1 MRSSLVRLAAAALVA
16 GLVVAAPAGAQ
27 KPGKSATKS
36 AASPATANA
45 AAPVAPRKIT
55 TVEGITEY
63 ALGNGLRVLMV
74 PDATKPTVTVNLT
87 VMVGSRHEGYGETGM
102 AHLLEHMVFKGSPR
116 HTNVPKELSDHGAQ
130 WNGSTWYDR
139 TNYFETVAST
149 DQNLDWALDLEADR
163 FVNSYISADELK
175 KEFSVVRN
183 EFEAGENSP
192 FNVLLERVMSTAYLW
207 HNYGKSTIGNKTDI
221 EGVPA
226 DRLQVFYH
234 KYYQPDNAM
243 LVVAGRFDEPKAL
256 ALVNR
261 KFGSIPRPVRT
272 LANGMALHATYTE
285 EPTQDGERI
294 AMLRRVGD
302 VQVVILGYHIPAGT
316 HPDYP
321 AIDVLAE
328 LLGASATGRLH
339 KALID
344 TRIASSTGAF
354 AFQLREPGYL
364 LTFAQLRKE
373 QSMDSVRLEL
383 TRVVEDAANV
393 GPTAEELQRAKT
405 KLLKD
410 IEITLNKSEDV
421 GIGLSEWASMGDWRF
436 EFIHRDRIQRVTAA
450 DVQRV
455 AKAYLQY
462 SNRTMGMFVPTAEPQ
477 RAEIPRTPDF
487 STLVSTY
494 TGTATRVAGEAFDV
508 NPAKIDARLKHATLA
523 SGLRVHLLPKQ
534 TRGGVVNAAI
544 ELRYGTEQSL
554 MNKGATPDM
563 AADMLTRGTATR
575 SRADIKDAFDKLQAR
590 VNVSAAGAGVTRV
603 SIETVRDN
611 LVPTLKLV
619 ADVLKHPSFPADE
632 FEKLRLENLAQLEEQ
647 KTEPT
652 ALGSIAAQRA
662 VSPYPKGHP
671 LYAQTIDES
680 IDAYKTATVDQSK
693 AFHAAFYGA
702 KEGDVAVAGD
712 FDAEAVSRVLTDEF
726 GNWTAREV
734 YARVKHT
741 NKVID
746 SIAVKI
752 ETPDKQNALFVATQP
767 IDLKSSDPEWVSMRV
782 GSFIFGESGMSSRIG
797 ERLRQKEGLSYGAGG
812 GVNTEMMD
820 RAGTFNISAIYNPMN
835 ADKLVA
841 AAREE
846 LDRVLRDGFTD
857 DEVAKAKSAWLQAR
871 FQSRA
876 EDRTIVGMM
885 LLRGQYGLTFDGW
898 DGDIERRAQKLTT
911 AEVNATFR
919 KYVNAKKVAWVIA
932 GDFAGAAKKK
942 QDATVKP

>member
-1 MRSSLVRLAAAALVA
+1 MHTPIVRFAAVALALGLVA
-16 GLVVAAPAGAQ
+16 TPPASAQ
-27 KPGKSATKS
+27 K
-36 AASPATANA
+36 AARSIAKPAPS
-45 AAPVAPRKIT
+45 PVAPPRKLT

-63 ALGNGLRVLMV
+63 ELANGLHVLMV

-116 HTNVPKELSDHGAQ
+116 HKNVPKELSDHGAQ

-139 TNYFETVAST
+139 TNYFETVAAT
-149 DQNLDWALDLEADR
+149 DANLDWALDLEADR

-192 FNVLLERVMSTAYLW
+192 FRVLLERVMSTGYLW

-243 LVVAGRFDEPKAL
+243 LVIAGRLDEARAL
-256 ALVNR
+256 ALVQQ

-272 LANGMALHATYTE
+272 LANGMLLHATYTE

-294 AMLRRVGD
+294 AMLRRVGE

-321 AIDVLAE
+321 AVDVLAE
-328 LLGASATGRLH
+328 ILGASATGRLH

-344 TRIASSTGAF
+344 TKLASSTGAF

-364 LTFAQLRKE
+364 MAFAQLRRE
-373 QSMDSVRLEL
+373 QSMDSVRLAM
-383 TRVVEDAANV
+383 TSVVEDAANT

-410 IEITLNKSEDV
+410 IELTLNKSEDV

-455 AKAYLQY
+455 ARAYVQF
-462 SNRTMGMFVPTAEPQ
+462 SNRTTGMFVPTPEPQ
-477 RAEIPRTPDF
+477 RAEIPKAPDF
-487 STLVSTY
+487 KALVAAYS
-494 TGTATRVAGEAFDV
+494 GTATRSVGEAFDV
-508 NPAKIDARLKHATLA
+508 TPAKIDARLKHTTLT

-534 TRGGVVNAAI
+534 TRGGTVNAAI

-554 MNKGATPDM
+554 MNRGATPDM
-563 AADMLTRGTATR
+563 AADMLLRGTATK

-590 VNVSAAGAGVTRV
+590 VSVSAAGAGVTRV

-611 LVPTLKLV
+611 LVPALKLV
-619 ADVLKHPSFPADE
+619 AEVLKHPSFPADE
-632 FEKLRLENLAQLEEQ
+632 FEKLRLENLAQLDEQ
-647 KTEPT
+647 KAEPT
-652 ALGSIAAQRA
+652 ALGSIAAERA
-662 VSPYPKGHP
+662 VSPYSKGHP
-671 LYAQTIDES
+671 LYRETIDES
-680 IDAYKTATVDQSK
+680 LASYKAATVDQAK

-702 KEGDVAVAGD
+702 KDGDVAVAGD
-712 FDAEAVSRVLTDEF
+712 FDAGAVSQVLADEF
-726 GNWTAREV
+726 GNWTPREA
-734 YARVKHT
+734 YARVKHS

-746 SIAVKI
+746 SIYVKI

-767 IDLKSSDPEWVSMRV
+767 IDLKSSDPDWVPMRV
-782 GSFIFGESGMSSRIG
+782 GSYIFGESGMSSRIG

-876 EDRTIVGMM
+876 EDRTVVGMM

-919 KYVNAKKVAWVIA
+919 KYVNARKVAWVIA